1 MSFCS
6 SLDIT
11 GSALTAERFRTDII
25 LQNIANAKT
34 TQTSSGE
41 PYRRQQVVFE
51 EIPLTFGEEL
61 EKASG
66 ASSAVSNGKSVAAK
80 GGVRMA
86 QVVESDRDFVP
97 VYDPNH
103 PQANEEGYVMYPNV
117 DTTEEMVDLMA
128 ASNAYEANLTALSI
142 TKAMI
147 NKTLELK

>member
-11 GSALTAERFRTDII
+11 GAALTAERFRTDII

-41 PYRRQQVVFE
+41 PYRRQQVIFE

-66 ASSAVSNGKSVAAK
+66 SVTSSNSVASK
-80 GGVRMA
+80 GGVRLA

-103 PQANEEGYVMYPNV
+103 PQANEEGYVLYPNV

-128 ASNAYEANLTALSI
+128 ASNAYDANLSALAV

-147 NKTLELK
+147 TKTLELK